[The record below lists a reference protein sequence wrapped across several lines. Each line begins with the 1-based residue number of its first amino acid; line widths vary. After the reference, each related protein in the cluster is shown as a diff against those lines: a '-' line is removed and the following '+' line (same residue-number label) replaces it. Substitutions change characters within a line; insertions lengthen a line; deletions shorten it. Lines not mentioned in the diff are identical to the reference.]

1 MTEYEAILQK
11 YWGYPSFRPLQK
23 EIIQWVC
30 QGKDAL
36 GLLPTGGGKSI
47 IFQVASLSKPG
58 ICIVITPLIALMK
71 DQVDNLKKRGILSA
85 AVYTGM
91 SRIEIQTVLDNCVL
105 GNYKFLY
112 ISPERLKTEL
122 FLSFVT
128 QMKVNLLVVDESHC
142 ISQWGYDFRPA
153 YLEIAAVRELLPNV
167 AVLALTATATPDVV
181 NDIQEKLAFRH
192 GKVFLK
198 SFERKNLTYN
208 VNNRE
213 DKIGAL
219 LKLCAQ
225 YKESTGIVY
234 VRTRKETL
242 ETAYILQQNGFV
254 ADYYHGGLDA
264 ATRNRKQEVWMHAKH
279 EIMVSTNAF
288 GMGID
293 KPDVR
298 FVVHLTIP
306 ESIEAYFQEAG
317 RAGRDEKDSVA
328 LLLYNNSDIEKLKEN
343 FEASYPSFDVMRTIY
358 NALYDYS
365 GIAVGYGEGVV
376 HDYDILDFCKKFKLN
391 ALEVSNT
398 IRLLQSEGLITTSDV
413 DASSSRVQFTVERS
427 ELYKFQVENQNY
439 DAFIK
444 FLLRMYSGVFT
455 EPTELRED
463 VMARKANCDTSII
476 VKYLTALEQ
485 QGLLQYFPARLN
497 PIIVFQRDRQ
507 EKQYIQ
513 FNEKVILAR
522 KQRQRQRLEAVIQ
535 YVTSQG
541 RCRSVQ
547 LLEYFGEKNSSR
559 CGNCD
564 VCESRNEV
572 EVAQI
577 PFDYIVEDLKRI
589 IGVEPAGLDEILL
602 KSSVKDEQRIAS
614 VIKFLLDK
622 QKLKYVSG
630 ARLLWNKN

>member
-1 MTEYEAILQK
+1 MTEYESILQK
-11 YWGYPSFRPLQK
+11 HWGYTSFRPLQQ

-47 IFQVASLSKPG
+47 IFQVAALSKPG

-71 DQVDNLKKRGILSA
+71 DQVDNLKKRGILAA

-91 SRIEIQTVLDNCVL
+91 SRNEIQTVLDNCVL

-122 FLSFVT
+122 FLNFVT

-153 YLEIAAVRELLPNV
+153 YIEIATIREQVPKV
-167 AVLALTATATPDVV
+167 PVLALTATATPEVV
-181 NDIQEKLAFRH
+181 KDIQENLAFRQ

-208 VNNRE
+208 VYNRE

-219 LKLCAQ
+219 LKICAQ

-242 ETAYILQQNGFV
+242 ETAYILQQNGFA
-254 ADYYHGGLDA
+254 ADFYHGGLDA
-264 ATRNRKQEVWMHAKH
+264 TTRSRKQDVWMRAKH

-298 FVVHLTIP
+298 FVVHLAIP

-317 RAGRDEKDSVA
+317 RAGRDEKESVA
-328 LLLYNNSDIEKLKEN
+328 ILLYNNSDIEKLKEN

-358 NALYDYS
+358 NSLYDYS
-365 GIAVGYGEGVV
+365 GIAMGYGEGVV
-376 HDYDILDFCKKFKLN
+376 HDYDLLDFCKKFKFN
-391 ALEVSNT
+391 PLEVTNT
-398 IRLLQSEGLITTSDV
+398 MRLLQSEGLITTSDI
-413 DASSSRVQFTVERS
+413 DASASRVQFTIGRG
-427 ELYKFQVENQNY
+427 ELYKFQVEHPNY

-455 EPTELRED
+455 ERTEINESA
-463 VMARKANCDTSII
+463 MARKANCKPDVI
-476 VKYLTALEQ
+476 VKYLNALDQ
-485 QGLLQYFPARLN
+485 QGLLQYFPARTN

-513 FNEKVILAR
+513 FNEKAILAR
-522 KQRQRQRLEAVIQ
+522 KQRQKERLEAVIQ

-547 LLEYFGEKNSSR
+547 LLEYFGEKNPTR

-564 VCESRNEV
+564 VCVARNEV
-572 EVAQI
+572 EVGQI

-589 IGVEPAGLDEILL
+589 IGAEPASLDEILL

-622 QKLKYVSG
+622 QKIKYVAG
-630 ARLLWNKN
+630 GRLQWNKN